1 MNHQTST
8 EENKYPPLTS
18 VTKAMWML
26 GGRGRG
32 TVYGLIESGDLKA
45 VKSGS
50 RRLVVTSSILAYI
63 ESLKN
68 STEDNAS

>member
-1 MNHQTST
+1 MST
-8 EENKYPPLTS
+8 DTNTYPPLSS
-18 VTKAMWML
+18 VSQAMWML

-32 TVYGLIESGDLKA
+32 TVYRLIEAGDLES

-50 RRLVVTSSILAYI
+50 RRLVVTSSIITYI